1 MGIGIGIVLLAVGLI
16 LVLGVVDLPAEV
28 DEVLATNALGWIFL
42 VVGALA
48 IILALVMNAQRS
60 RVTHVNERRFSDPPR

>member
-1 MGIGIGIVLLAVGLI
+1 MGIGIGIVLLALGLI

-28 DEVLATNALGWIFL
+28 DEVIATNALGWIFL

-48 IILALVMNAQRS
+48 IILALVMNHQRS
-60 RVTHVNERRFSDPPR
+60 RVTHVAERRYSDPL